1 MATTTRT
8 NLRRSLSEAIGD
20 YQAFATTSDGNDAKT
35 SLVSTVLKNYAGG
48 SDDGAFEEQFFL
60 GTSGANEGESK
71 RCALYIANA
80 SDGPTAILQDALS
93 NQTTS
98 ADTLNY
104 TATIQT

>member
-60 GTSGANEGESK
+60 GTSGAN
-71 RCALYIANA
+71 
-80 SDGPTAILQDALS
+80 
-93 NQTTS
+93 
-98 ADTLNY
+98 
-104 TATIQT
+104 